1 MRKVFI
7 VLDEQELMN
16 LEVILT
22 DRDKDEALKFLKKSI
37 VPKIKKKVPCK
48 SLELTKPK
56 N

>member
-1 MRKVFI
+1 M
-7 VLDEQELMN
+7 D
-16 LEVILT
+16 LEVIIT

-48 SLELTKPK
+48 SLELTRPK